1 MRRFPFFEMSNAS
14 PRQSNGRRPEL
25 RRVVL
30 RRLVLHHA
38 RRVGRNAVQPAVVAM
53 DVELVERAV
62 HQPVTVHRRGEEGAP
77 YAVAVALHADFGPL
91 PVVEIA
97 EDVDVVRSGQPFA
110 QPPAVEHLVALPA
123 EIAVAVG
130 VIDERPRRLHD
141 CVHFVH
147 IPLVTVVQLPLCGE
161 QPLVA
166 FDDRKPAGRFFHNRF
181 CVDTNIWKIFL
192 SLSANKKRIIYY

>member
-1 MRRFPFFEMSNAS
+1 M
-14 PRQSNGRRPEL
+14 
-25 RRVVL
+25 
-30 RRLVLHHA
+30 
-38 RRVGRNAVQPAVVAM
+38 
-53 DVELVERAV
+53 
-62 HQPVTVHRRGEEGAP
+62 
-77 YAVAVALHADFGPL
+77 AVALHADFGPL

-110 QPPAVEHLVALPA
+110 QPPAVERLVALPA

-147 IPLVTVVQLPLCGE
+147 IPLVTVVELLLCGE

-166 FDDRKPAGRFFHNRF
+166 FDDRKPAGRFSITGFVF
-181 CVDTNIWKIFL
+181 IQIYDFL
-192 SLSANKKRIIYY
+192 SLSKQKKNESFITNTKN